1 MSDLP
6 AFFTLVR
13 GFLTVFLPKVR
24 CASPHTIKSYREAIN
39 LLLRYLQAD
48 HQLTLAQ
55 ISFEA
60 VTRSTVTGFLAW
72 LSDRGAAPST
82 INQRLMA
89 LKSFL
94 SYCAGEDPALVAIWL
109 DIQHVRHARQPV
121 QRLDYLTD
129 QAVEALLNAPGQNT
143 PHQIRDTFM
152 LVLMFDTAARV
163 QEILDLTIA
172 DVVTSPRER
181 GVYLTG
187 KGHKTRYVPI
197 TETTAGHYQAHIK
210 ASFNG
215 DTRPGDLVFFTSR
228 NHQRHPMSQDNVA
241 YLLRKY
247 ADQTRPACPDIPER
261 VHAHQLRHARA
272 KQLFRVGVPLAYIKE
287 FLGHADIST
296 TNIYASPDPGMLR
309 DTLDKTNPPGQPETY
324 PWENDEDMILRLS
337 GLK

>member
-1 MSDLP
+1 MSELP

-39 LLLRYLQAD
+39 LLLRYLNTE
-48 HQLTLAQ
+48 HQLTVAN
-55 ISFEA
+55 ITFE
-60 VTRSTVTGFLAW
+60 TLNRSTVTGFLAW
-72 LSDRGAAPST
+72 LSERGAAPST

-109 DIQHVRHARQPV
+109 DTQHVRTARQPV
-121 QRLDYLTD
+121 RRLDCLSDT
-129 QAVEALLNAPGQNT
+129 AVEALLNAPGQNT

-152 LVLMFDTAARV
+152 LVLMFDTAARI
-163 QEILDLTIA
+163 QEVLDLTIA
-172 DVVTSPRER
+172 DVITGPREQ

-187 KGHKTRYVPI
+187 KGNKTRYVPI
-197 TETTAGHYQAHIK
+197 TGTTVGHYQAHLK
-210 ASFNG
+210 ASFHG
-215 DTRPGDLVFFTSR
+215 DTRPGDLVFFTTR
-228 NHQRHPMSQDNVA
+228 NQQRHPMSQDNVA
-241 YLLRKY
+241 YLLHRY
-247 ADQTRPACPDIPER
+247 ADQARVTCPDIPER

-272 KQLFRVGVPLAYIKE
+272 KQLFRAGVPLAYIKE

-296 TNIYASPDPGMLR
+296 TNIYASPDPDMLR
-309 DTLDKTNPPGQPETY
+309 DTLNQTSPPGQPETY
-324 PWENDEDMILRLS
+324 PWEEDDMILRLA